1 MGARHLLLGLLAF
14 FIAVPGTAAA
24 QGQDSSTQ
32 SSAQSGVCL
41 DPEVIEP
48 LTIEVACSEATS
60 DSGGTDAEGSP
71 AQILVIPINEST
83 CPRTAD
89 ELRGR
94 PVGTDEENS
103 GFGGG
108 DEGGSVTLLSSACST
123 RTTPGQVSQGDA
135 SATVLEISG
144 EPGSV
149 TVAESSANTGYDSRR
164 NAAVAASEAS
174 FALVQLNSE
183 QGNVTVLE
191 CRSRTTDNPGRPPQT
206 ETESTLIS
214 ADGQSEPD
222 ELDALTD
229 QICALLVRT
238 EAESGR

>member
-1 MGARHLLLGLLAF
+1 MNARRSLAVACVF
-14 FIAVPGTAAA
+14 LFALPAAAAA
-24 QGQDSSTQ
+24 QGQNSSTR

-41 DPEVIEP
+41 DPAVIEP
-48 LTIEVACSEATS
+48 LTVEVACSEAQS

-71 AQILVIPINEST
+71 AQILVVPINEST

-89 ELRGR
+89 ELPGR
-94 PVGTDEENS
+94 PVGFSEENA
-103 GFGGG
+103 GFG
-108 DEGGSVTLLSSACST
+108 DSSDQGSVTLLSSSCST

-144 EPGSV
+144 EPGSL

-164 NAAVAASEAS
+164 NSAVAASEAS
-174 FALVQLNSE
+174 FALVQLDSE
-183 QGNVTVLE
+183 QGSVTVLE
-191 CRSRTTDNPGRPPQT
+191 CRSRTTDNPGREPQT

-214 ADGQSEPD
+214 AGDQSEPEEFD
-222 ELDALTD
+222 QLTD

-238 EAESGR
+238 EAESGK